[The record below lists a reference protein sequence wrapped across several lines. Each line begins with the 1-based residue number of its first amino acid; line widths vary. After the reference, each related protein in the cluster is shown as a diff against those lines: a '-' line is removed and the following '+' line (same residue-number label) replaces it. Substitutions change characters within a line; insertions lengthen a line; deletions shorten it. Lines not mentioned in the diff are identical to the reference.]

1 MIVVDVETTGLDP
14 KKYSIVS
21 IGAVDFK
28 NPDRQFY
35 AECKVWDGALV
46 SEESLE
52 INGFTEEQV
61 RDTAKKSLEEITG
74 EFKKWVDESS
84 EVTLAGQNPSFD
96 RDFLNDSF
104 RRAGIDFKFAARN
117 VDLHSVAYYDHI
129 KKNIS
134 IPHKNGHSDLSLN
147 KIAEYAGLTEE
158 PKPHNAL
165 TGAKFEAEA
174 FSRIMYGK
182 QLLPEFESYIIPKH
196 LEV

>member
-1 MIVVDVETTGLDP
+1 MIIVDVETTGLDP

-28 NPDRQFY
+28 NSERQFY
-35 AECKVWDGALV
+35 SECRVWDGALV

-52 INGFTEEQV
+52 INGLTKEEV
-61 RDTAKKSLEEITG
+61 RDPNKKPLEEIMN

-84 EVTLAGQNPSFD
+84 DVTLAGQNPSFD
-96 RDFLNDSF
+96 RDFLNNSF
-104 RRAGIDFKFAARN
+104 RRIGIDFKFAARN

-129 KKNIS
+129 KKGIA
-134 IPHKNGHSDLSLN
+134 IPHKNSHSDLSLDN
-147 KIAEYAGLTEE
+147 IAKYVGLIEE

-165 TGAKFEAEA
+165 TGAKLEAEA

-182 QLLPEFESYIIPKH
+182 QLLPEFESYKIPKH
-196 LEV
+196 LEI